1 MKNIVKFN
9 IKNLIVA
16 ILFFLTEVLIA
27 TKLKN
32 IFFIRAYFG
41 DVLVVM
47 LIYYFIRAFIKINPI
62 KLITGIFIFSCVIEG
77 LQYLNFAERLGFQ
90 DNPIMMTVLGNSFSW
105 LDIACYAAGCTI
117 LMLISGLDRDKNHG
131 SRSNKSN

>member
-1 MKNIVKFN
+1 MKNVIKFN
-9 IKNLIVA
+9 LKNLMVA
-16 ILFFLTEVLIA
+16 ILLFLIEVLIA

-47 LIYYFIRAFIKINPI
+47 LIYYFIRAFIKTNPI
-62 KLITGIFIFSCVIEG
+62 KLITGIFIFSCAIEG

-90 DNPIMMTVLGNSFSW
+90 NNPVMMTVLGNSFSW
-105 LDIACYAAGCTI
+105 LDIACYAAGCMI
-117 LMLISGLDRDKNHG
+117 LMFISGLDWDKNHG
-131 SRSNKSN
+131 SRSNKTN